1 MTKKVLTKA
10 IVVNHL
16 NENIGLSKRECQ
28 FFFESFIEIV
38 TSQLKTHNDVKI
50 VNFGIF
56 KVKNKKPRVG
66 RNPKTKVEVII
77 SERNVI
83 KFKPSNFLINFINS
97 NISEKDEIQ

>member
-16 NENIGLSKRECQ
+16 NENIGLSKSECQ

>member
-1 MTKKVLTKA
+1 MTKNVLTKA

-16 NENIGLSKRECQ
+16 NESIGLSKRECQ

-38 TSQLKTHNDVKI
+38 TSQLKTQCDVKI

-56 KVKNKKPRVG
+56 KVKNKRARIG
-66 RNPKTKVEVII
+66 RNPKTKEEVTI

-83 KFKPSNFLINFINS
+83 KFKPSNFLINLINVNTGKS
-97 NISEKDEIQ
+97 DTK